1 MTNIQMTTLDN
12 GLRVIT
18 DHVDSVGSVALGI
31 WVGVGTRNEDMTFN
45 GAAHMVEHMLFKGT
59 KKRNALDIA
68 QQIENVGGSMN
79 AYTSREI
86 TSYHMHLLK
95 DDVPL
100 ALDVLSDMLTQ
111 STMPEEEIER
121 ERHVILQEIGMCTD
135 TPDDIIFDNYYETA
149 YPGQALGA
157 PILGKADIITGMQRD
172 TLMNYVR
179 KLYTP
184 ANMVISASGAIDHDS
199 FVAQAQE
206 LFGGLGKGEPKKNL
220 PAQYKSGEHRTD
232 KELEQSHIILG
243 FQGISR
249 LDENFYAAQA
259 LSSIFGGGMSSR
271 LFQEVR
277 EKRGLVYSVF
287 SFHSAYNDDGQFGIY
302 AGTGPEDLPEL
313 IPVICDEVQKIC
325 DNLSDEEVARAKTQ
339 MKSGLIM
346 GRESMMSRA
355 DQQAKFLLFRNTVID
370 VEDLTKKI
378 EAIDKQTI
386 QSVAKR
392 IFTSA
397 PTLAALGP
405 LKELETFDNIKS
417 RLSQKLVA

>member
-1 MTNIQMTTLDN
+1 MTTLDN

-31 WVGVGTRNEDMTFN
+31 WVGVGTRNEDMIFN

-111 STMPEEEIER
+111 STMPEDEIER

-157 PILGKADIITGMQRD
+157 PILGKADIISGMQRD

-179 KLYTP
+179 KLSTP
-184 ANMVISASGAIDHDS
+184 ANMVISASGAVDHDS
-199 FVAQAQE
+199 FVAQAQD
-206 LFGGLGKGEPKKNL
+206 LFGALEKGEPRKNL
-220 PAQYKSGEHRTD
+220 PAHYQSGEHRTD

-249 LDENFYAAQA
+249 MDENFYAAQA

-313 IPVICDEVQKIC
+313 IPVVCDEVQKIC
-325 DNLSDEEVARAKTQ
+325 ENLSDEEVARAKTQ

-405 LKELETFDNIKS
+405 LKELESFDTIKS
-417 RLSQKLVA
+417 RLSQKLAA